1 VPSALAIYM
10 ELTTAGRRRPEG
22 KGYDPFQQFLVENGM
37 NAGMLG
43 SGSYIRTHYF
53 FSERV
58 DAETS
63 GMLDRA
69 PGALPV

>member
-1 VPSALAIYM
+1 MATLFMVLQLP
-10 ELTTAGRRRPEG
+10 TG
-22 KGYDPFQQFLVENGM
+22 FLVENGM